1 MVISS
6 ANVIFAR
13 LRQKM
18 MKHTI
23 EKNIKIAKDES
34 NAAPFAGKGG
44 HKNLSFIEIVS
55 FETI

>member
-1 MVISS
+1 
-6 ANVIFAR
+6 
-13 LRQKM
+13 M